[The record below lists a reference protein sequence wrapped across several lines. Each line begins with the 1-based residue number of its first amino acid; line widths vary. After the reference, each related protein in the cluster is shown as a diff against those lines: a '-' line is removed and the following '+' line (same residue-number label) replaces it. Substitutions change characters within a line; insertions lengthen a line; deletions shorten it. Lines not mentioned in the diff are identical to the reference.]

1 VQRLSGQTE
10 VDEVD
15 EVDEDLL
22 RNIVH
27 KGAGDEPHRTSTAR
41 AFEHVDGE
49 DPLHERGPIEP
60 IA

>member
-10 VDEVD
+10 VDE
-15 EVDEDLL
+15 DLL
-22 RNIVH
+22 RNVEH
-27 KGAGDEPHRTSTAR
+27 KDAGDEPHQSSTAR

-49 DPLHERGPIEP
+49 DPLQERGPIEP